1 MAQLDQVN
9 ARLVLVHGVENDL
22 LANDGIGLDLVSQ
35 SIRATDARPSTYV
48 AILVHVVV
56 GQFRLLE
63 ANHLF
68 SQLLPCKG
76 RIWVQIEPDGR
87 GLVCLAG
94 YQPGG
99 TMVGVSITLI
109 VYWHNVHQHC
119 VPCIWVGIVK

>member
-1 MAQLDQVN
+1 MAQFDQVN

-68 SQLLPCKG
+68 SQLLSCKG

-94 YQPGG
+94 YQPGRA
-99 TMVGVSITLI
+99 MVGVSIALI
-109 VYWHNVHQHC
+109 VNWHNVHQHC
-119 VPCIWVGIVK
+119 VPCVWVGIVK